1 VLPRFDNPGHLHVK
15 LRSITH
21 AVSTILLTGATLPND
36 AFAASATTG
45 NDLAEVVVTGTRGQ
59 PRTVLSSPT
68 AIDVIGGEDVKQLA
82 GGLQLR
88 DVLTRLVP
96 SFQSTTVGSSSFNSL
111 TRPAGLRGLS
121 GVHVLVLVNG
131 KRRHNSSI
139 IDFNSGAT
147 SAGGNPVDIDLIPA
161 SAIERIEVL
170 RDGASAQYGS
180 DAVAGVINIILR
192 KDREGGRLTI
202 DAGERYGRDGSGND
216 GDTLQGS
223 ASAGFS
229 VGEQGALTLSL
240 EGKKSEPTVRNSDVP
255 GTFYFPL
262 PGNVP
267 DPREATV
274 NRRTYLGGL
283 PEIEELTLA
292 QNLVL
297 PVGELEVY
305 SDGTFAQRK
314 ARVGQAGR
322 KPNTNQNV
330 VQIYPDGFTPFYT
343 LDETDFQ
350 LTAGVRRAVGD
361 WGLDFSSTFG
371 RNQVDNGADNTLNAS
386 LGASSPTSFKT
397 FSSSFDQWTSNAD
410 VTRRIELAD
419 GSALQVSFGGE
430 YRHESYETKPLD
442 VASYANGGYFYP
454 AGTPSLAGRPAQ
466 VGAQGAIVVTP
477 DDAADVSRSVVGA
490 YVDFAWDINDR
501 FLVTAAGRVEDY
513 DDSSGNVIA
522 GKLSARYEFND
533 VVAVRGALSNGFRAP
548 SLAQQAFAQTSTSIN
563 LVGGVYV
570 PVLTKVVKTG
580 SAIANALGAQP
591 LDPERSRNLSLG
603 FTLTPSAAL
612 SLAVDAYQ
620 IDLDDRI
627 TLTGLLS
634 GTGVRNILIANRFSG
649 DQSVRFFTN
658 AVDTRTRGF
667 DVVATYTAADT
678 RFGDFRGTLAY
689 NRNKTEIEAIAANPP
704 QLSGL
709 GLTLFDRRTQGWFT
723 EGPKSKLILGLD
735 WTSGAWGARLQQ
747 TRYDSYRLLDNA
759 TANDQSFGADWVTD
773 LEFSWKASDKLGF
786 AVGALNVFD
795 EYPDRSTIANT
806 IGLSPYGAGPYGAY
820 GGYYYGRVTFDF

>member
-1 VLPRFDNPGHLHVK
+1 MHIRKLLVTGSASLVAIAGAPHVA
-15 LRSITH
+15 L
-21 AVSTILLTGATLPND
+21 GAD
-36 AFAASATTG
+36 APADDG
-45 NDLAEVVVTGTRGQ
+45 LEEIVVTGTRGQ
-59 PRTVLSSPT
+59 PRTVLENPT
-68 AIDVIGGEDVKQLA
+68 AIDVLGAEDVQRLA

-88 DVLTRLVP
+88 DVLTQLVP

-147 SAGGNPVDIDLIPA
+147 SAGGNPVDLDLIPA

-180 DAVAGVINIILR
+180 DAVAGVINVILR
-192 KDREGGRLTI
+192 NERTGGSARFE
-202 DAGERYGRDGSGND
+202 AGERYGRDGSGHD
-216 GDTLQGS
+216 GDTQQLGGS
-223 ASAGFS
+223 LGFAIG
-229 VGEQGALTLSL
+229 GEGALTLSL
-240 EGKKSEPTVRNSDVP
+240 DAKRSDSTVRNADVP

-262 PGNVP
+262 AGNAP

-283 PEIEELTLA
+283 PEVEELKLA
-292 QNLVL
+292 QTLVI
-297 PVGELEVY
+297 PVGDVEFY
-305 SDGTFAQRK
+305 SDGTFGSRK

-343 LDETDFQ
+343 LDETDYQ
-350 LTAGVRRAVGD
+350 LTGGGRFEIGGWNAD
-361 WGLDFSSTFG
+361 LSTTYG
-371 RNQVDNGADNTLNAS
+371 SNDADNGADNTLNAS
-386 LGASSPTSFKT
+386 LGPASPTSFKT
-397 FSSSFDQWTSNAD
+397 FNSQFDQWTTNLD
-410 VTRRIELAD
+410 LTRRLEI
-419 GSALQVSFGGE
+419 GGGLQVSFGGE
-430 YRHESYETKPLD
+430 FRHESYQTRPLD
-442 VASYANGGYFYP
+442 AASYVNGGYFYP
-454 AGTPSLAGRPAQ
+454 AGTPTLAGRPAQ

-477 DDAADVSRSVVGA
+477 EDAADISRDVSAA
-490 YVDFAWDINDR
+490 YVDFAWDVSER
-501 FLVTAAGRVEDY
+501 FLVTAAGRFEDY
-513 DDSSGNVIA
+513 DDSSGSVLS

-533 VVAVRGALSNGFRAP
+533 SFAVRGAVSNGFRAP

-563 LVGGVYV
+563 LVGGVFV

-580 SAIANALGAQP
+580 SPIANALGAAP
-591 LDPERSRNLSLG
+591 LDPERSRNYSLG
-603 FTLTPSAAL
+603 FTLQPSANL
-612 SLAVDAYQ
+612 SVAVDAYQ

-667 DVVATYTAADT
+667 DVVATHTAAGT
-678 RFGDFRGTLAY
+678 RFGTFRSTLAY
-689 NRNKTEIEAIAANPP
+689 NRNKNEIQAIAPNPT
-704 QLSGL
+704 QLAGL

-735 WTSGAWGARLQQ
+735 WSNGPWGVNVRE
-747 TRYDSYRLLDNA
+747 TRYDSYRLLDTVA
-759 TANDQSFGADWVTD
+759 ANDQSFGADWVTD
-773 LEFSWKASDKLGF
+773 LELTWAVSDQFKIGI
-786 AVGALNVFD
+786 GAFNLFD
-795 EYPDRSTIANT
+795 AYPDRTTVANT

-820 GGYYYGRVTFDF
+820 GGYYYGRVTISF

>member
-1 VLPRFDNPGHLHVK
+1 MRIRP
-15 LRSITH
+15 
-21 AVSTILLTGATLPND
+21 LLIAGSVTLIAGAATPL
-36 AFAASATTG
+36 AALAADG
-45 NDLAEVVVTGTRGQ
+45 EELAEVVVTGLRGQ
-59 PRTVLSSPT
+59 PRTVLSNPT
-68 AIDVIGGEDVKQLA
+68 AIDVIAGEDVARLS

-88 DVLTRLVP
+88 DVLTQLVP

-111 TRPAGLRGLS
+111 ARPAGLRGLS

-147 SAGGNPVDIDLIPA
+147 SAGGNPVDLDLIPA

-180 DAVAGVINIILR
+180 DAVAGVINVILR
-192 KDREGGRLTI
+192 NDSEGGNVRV

-216 GDTLQGS
+216 GDTIQAG
-223 ASAGFS
+223 ASAGFA
-229 VGEQGALTLSL
+229 VGAEGALTLSL
-240 EGKKSEPTVRNSDVP
+240 DAKKADPTVRNSDVP

-262 PGNVP
+262 PGNQL
-267 DPREATV
+267 DPREANV

-283 PEIEELTLA
+283 PEIEEVKLA
-292 QNLVL
+292 QTLVV
-297 PVGELEVY
+297 PVGEAEFY
-305 SDGTFAQRK
+305 SDGTFGYRE

-343 LDETDFQ
+343 LEETDFQ
-350 LTAGVRRAVGD
+350 LTAGART
-361 WGLDFSSTFG
+361 GLGAWKADFSTTFG
-371 RNQVDNGADNTLNAS
+371 RNEVDNGADNTLNAS
-386 LGASSPTSFKT
+386 LGPASPTSFDT
-397 FSSSFDQWTSNAD
+397 FSSAFDQWTNNVD
-410 VTRRIELAD
+410 LTRRLELAG

-430 YRHESYETKPLD
+430 FRRESYETRPLD
-442 VASYANGGYFYP
+442 AASYVNGGYVYP
-454 AGTPSLAGRPAQ
+454 AGTPTLAGRPAQ

-477 DDAADVSRSVVGA
+477 EDAADISRDVLAA
-490 YVDFAWDINDR
+490 YVDFAWDVSDR
-501 FLVTAAGRVEDY
+501 FLVTAAGRFEDY
-513 DDSSGNVIA
+513 DDSSGSVFS

-533 VVAVRGALSNGFRAP
+533 VFALRGAASNGFRAP

-563 LVGGVYV
+563 LVGGVFV

-580 SAIANALGAQP
+580 SPIANALGAEP
-591 LDPERSRNLSLG
+591 LDPERSRNYSLG
-603 FTLTPSAAL
+603 FTLTPAPNL
-612 SLAVDAYQ
+612 SVAVDAYH

-634 GTGVRNILIANRFSG
+634 GTGVRNILVANRFSG

-667 DVVATYTAADT
+667 DVVATHTAAGT
-678 RFGDFRGTLAY
+678 RFGTFRSTLAY
-689 NRNKTEIEAIAANPP
+689 NRNKNEIRGIAPNPP
-704 QLSGL
+704 QLAGL

-723 EGPKSKLILGLD
+723 EGPRSKLILGID
-735 WTSGAWGARLQQ
+735 WSSGPWGVRLQQ
-747 TRYDSYRLLDNA
+747 TRYDKYRLLDNVA
-759 TANDQSFGADWVTD
+759 ANDQSFGADWVTD
-773 LEFSWKASDKLGF
+773 LELSWATTDRVSV
-786 AVGALNVFD
+786 AIGALNVFD
-795 EYPDRSTIANT
+795 EYPDRTTVANT

-820 GGYYYGRVTFDF
+820 GGFYYGRVTFNF